1 MGHGQKEE
9 GQERSPGRLARGHR
23 GKDGIEEG
31 DGARVRDAATNL
43 ESSREEVDVFI
54 CLQRAVDHAEQVGTR
69 PSINWGPPEWW
80 WIAAEAGPRA

>member
-1 MGHGQKEE
+1 
-9 GQERSPGRLARGHR
+9 
-23 GKDGIEEG
+23 
-31 DGARVRDAATNL
+31 
-43 ESSREEVDVFI
+43 VDVFI